1 MARISFTE
9 HPASVGETYVEH
21 MGVAASF
28 GWQMLKAS
36 VACFVHAVL
45 PFTFVRTGSRAIAE
59 LHERMVRKRV
69 TERGQSVLDERVR
82 PDIKAPA

>member
-28 GWQMLKAS
+28 GWRMLGAS
-36 VACFVHAVL
+36 LACFVHAIL
-45 PFTFVRTGSRAIAE
+45 PFAFVRTGSSAVAE

-69 TERGQSVLDERVR
+69 TERGQSVLNERVQ